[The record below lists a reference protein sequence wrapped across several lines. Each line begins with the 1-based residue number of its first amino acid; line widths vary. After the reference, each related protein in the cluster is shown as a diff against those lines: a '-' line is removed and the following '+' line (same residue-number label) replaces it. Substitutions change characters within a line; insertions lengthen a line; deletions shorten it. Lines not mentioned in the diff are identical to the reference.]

1 MREDTAAVE
10 LPPASYRDW
19 YVITWQDAHGEQHE
33 TIRVGRAAGEYIA
46 ALLETPGCT
55 LVTVAPAGR
64 GAAAFTVADLRR
76 FEDALT
82 EQAADMIRKA
92 RSRTNAGERF
102 AELRE
107 DLRAEARAARS
118 LAGRV
123 AVHREAAEHAEAS
136 SERA

>member
-76 FEDALT
+76 IENALREHAT
-82 EQAADMIRKA
+82 ALVRQA
-92 RSRTNAGERF
+92 RSRTNAGERRF
-102 AELRE
+102 MLRE
-107 DLRAEARAARS
+107 DLRGMRRARRLLALPQPQTPRGSRARR
-118 LAGRV
+118 GGQ
-123 AVHREAAEHAEAS
+123 
-136 SERA
+136 